1 MTDGSDQPAEVRQ
14 LTPAER
20 RILGTLLEKGKT
32 TPEYYPMTLKGLTA
46 ACNQKNNRFP
56 LVEYSEDHVE
66 STLDSLQKLGLTA
79 VIYPESGRA
88 LRYRHYFRTRYAFPE
103 RQVAIL
109 TELLLRGRQTLG
121 ELRTRA
127 SRLEPIEDLDTLREE
142 VKGLVERGYVQ
153 VNGPLEMRGVEVD
166 HTFYLPTENQTLPTY
181 SGPIESDGAGRT
193 ANAPAVE
200 AVPNAEIT
208 RLTEAHDALR
218 EEVVALRATVE
229 LLQDRLDKLASDLG
243 VS

>member
-1 MTDGSDQPAEVRQ
+1 MTDGTDQPAEVRQ
-14 LTPAER
+14 LAPAQR
-20 RILGTLLEKGKT
+20 RVLGTLLEKGKT

-46 ACNQKNNRFP
+46 ACNQKNNRHP

-127 SRLEPIEDLDTLREE
+127 SRLEPIEDLDTLRED
-142 VKGLVERGYVQ
+142 VKALVERGFMQ

-166 HTFYLPTENQTLPTY
+166 HTFYLPSENQALPKY
-181 SGPIESDGAGRT
+181 SGPMESETGSRAAST
-193 ANAPAVE
+193 PVAE

-208 RLTEAHDALR
+208 RLSEAHDALR

-229 LLQDRLDKLASDLG
+229 ILKDRLDKLASDLG